1 MDVLPLALDRGSPVP
16 LGTQVSGAI
25 RDLVTSGRLHRGDRL
40 PSSRA
45 LARDAGVARSVVEQA
60 YAQLVAEGWLEGRH
74 GSGTYVAADP
84 VRSRTG
90 VPAGW
95 STTSRPL
102 ARMVSTAAR

>member
-1 MDVLPLALDRGSPVP
+1 MDVLPLTLDRGSSVP

-45 LARDAGVARSVVEQA
+45 LALDAGVARSVVEQA

-74 GSGTYVAADP
+74 GSG
-84 VRSRTG
+84 
-90 VPAGW
+90 
-95 STTSRPL
+95 
-102 ARMVSTAAR
+102 